1 MLNTIVNHSNS
12 FDLERNIIINPYDLL
27 KFYTLT
33 SYKNTDRN
41 NIYTYV
47 KCFVSNVQMEKP
59 SRGRNCGHLECCEH
73 NIYLMYV
80 VLKEYYVI
88 YKGNA

>member
-1 MLNTIVNHSNS
+1 MISTLVNHSNS
-12 FDLERNIIINPYDLL
+12 FDLDRNININPYSLTN
-27 KFYTLT
+27 FNTLNT
-33 SYKNTDRN
+33 VKNTDKN

-59 SRGRNCGHLECCEH
+59 TRGRNCKHLECCEH
-73 NIYLMYV
+73 SIYLMYV

-88 YKGNA
+88 Y